1 MRCSVA
7 LIPGDGIGPDV
18 VAPAAEILDAVGDR
32 FDHVFNYVELEAG
45 GCAIDSTGE
54 PLPEATLE
62 AAKQC
67 HAVLLGAVGGPRWE
81 TLPGHLR
88 PERALLGLRAGLGVY
103 ANLRPAA
110 LLPQLRSACPLKD
123 EVLIAANPEGKPAFD
138 LLIVREL
145 IGGLYFGQRGRSADG
160 NSAYDTEIYS
170 REEIERVLRTAYGA
184 AAVRRRKLCVVDKAN
199 VLESSRLWR
208 EVAAL
213 VAEDYPDIET
223 SYMYV
228 DNCAMQLVRAPGQ
241 FDVIVTSNLFGDI
254 LSDEASVLTGSI
266 GMLASASLGD
276 FAGDGRAPL
285 EGAAR
290 GGFRRG
296 IYEPIHGS
304 APDIAGQDIANPLAA
319 ILSAAMML
327 RHSFGFEREALAI
340 EGAVRTVLDAGLR
353 TRDIAGRTAAK
364 AIDETVNGPA
374 EKMVMPEKIVGTR
387 AMGEAVLK
395 ALESQE

>member
-1 MRCSVA
+1 MRFSIA

-18 VAPAAEILDAVGDR
+18 IAPAAEALDAVGDR

-54 PLPEATLE
+54 PLPAAALE

-67 HAVLLGAVGGPRWE
+67 DAVLLGAVGGPQWE

-88 PERALLGLRAGLGVY
+88 PERALLGLRAGLEVY

-123 EVLIAANPEGKPAFD
+123 EVLMAAHPEGQPGFD

-160 NSAYDTEIYS
+160 NSAYDTESYS
-170 REEIERVLRTAYGA
+170 REEIERVLRTGYEA
-184 AAVRRRKLCVVDKAN
+184 AALRRRKLCVVDKAN

-213 VAEDYPDIET
+213 TAKDYPDIET

-276 FAGDGRAPL
+276 PAVK
-285 EGAAR
+285 

-304 APDIAGQDIANPLAA
+304 APDIAGEDIANPLAA
-319 ILSAAMML
+319 ILSGALML
-327 RHSFGFEREALAI
+327 RYSFGLEREALAI
-340 EGAVRTVLDAGLR
+340 EAAVGAVLDAGLR
-353 TRDIAGRTAAK
+353 TRDIAGRTAAGGTPGE
-364 AIDETVNGPA
+364 AADGGA
-374 EKMVMPEKIVGTR
+374 EKRAERILGTR

-395 ALESQE
+395 ALENPEGV